1 MIINSVNNGAIS
13 YMMRSIAKAT
23 DLDRISLYRIFSKN
37 NTSMVC
43 AWNYG
48 KAAADNDE
56 LLLPPDFRVVSGW
69 IKTLSAGECIN
80 GNTAHMNED
89 DAVFLCMFGIKSIFF
104 TPLIVDGKLWGVIA
118 FEDHKSYRYFD
129 RDCVNAFKAAGE
141 ICSGDIARAH
151 SNGLDV
157 YGNSFIIKKTV
168 SV

>member
-1 MIINSVNNGAIS
+1 MIINPVSNGAIS
-13 YMMRSIAKAT
+13 YMMRSIAEAT
-23 DLDRISLYRIFSKN
+23 NLDRISLYRVFGKN
-37 NTSMVC
+37 KASMVS

-48 KAAADNDE
+48 KSAGKNDE
-56 LLLPPDFRVVSGW
+56 LLLPADFRVVAGW
-69 IKTLSAGECIN
+69 LKTLSGGECIN
-80 GNTAHMNED
+80 GNTAQMNED

-118 FEDHKSYRYFD
+118 FEDHTSYRYFD
-129 RDCVNAFKAAGE
+129 RDCVSAFKTAGD